1 MNFSTA
7 YTQARSRKTLARAQS
22 LVSRIDALEGWA
34 RGLDAQQLVA
44 SFRALASADS
54 TDRLVRGF
62 ALTREA
68 AQRSLGLRHF
78 PVQLIGGAVLLDGNL
93 AEMRTGE
100 GKTLTITAPAA
111 VLALQGKGVHVVT
124 ANSYLAKRDA
134 ELMRPVYETLGLSV
148 GHIDSNQPLAEKQAA
163 YQCDITY
170 GVGSEFGFDYLKDHL
185 VGSSSMRVQRGHFAA
200 IVDEVDSILIDEA
213 RVPMIISDQAADVSE
228 VVSVL
233 NSCVRELEPALHYLV
248 DLKERS
254 ATLTEAGYRAVEGA
268 LVAAGVLKR
277 AEDLYDVEH
286 LHWVRRL
293 HSAVKAYALFRKDRD
308 YVVQSGEVVLVDTGT
323 GRKMQGRR
331 LEDGLHEALEAREGV
346 DIQRGTVT
354 KATVTYQNFF
364 GLYAHLAGLSGTA
377 LTDAEEFSEIY
388 RLETVVIPPNRPV
401 QRTQA
406 EDLVYLTKSEKF
418 AAAVELAR
426 ERSQAGQPVLIGV
439 ATIRDAEVVDRLL
452 TAAQLPHE
460 MLTAKHIEREAHT
473 IAMAGRPGAITV
485 ATNMAGRGTDI
496 LLGGEKPVQSEEL
509 DDSSFAQ
516 KLAAWE
522 QARDAVRACGGLFV
536 LGTER
541 NGLRRVDNQLAGR
554 SGRQGDPGRVQFLL
568 SLEDEL
574 LQTFGKSRQLAV
586 MRRLLEASGS
596 ALGGTTVAKLVTA
609 AQQAVENQGFSARKS
624 LMQFDQVLADQ
635 RTAVFAL
642 RDGLLDE
649 GARDHVRGSV
659 TAAVATWVGRNFLGG
674 SDVSEWPVADLK
686 RELLE
691 EFGVNVPLLGWVG
704 KDALEPAEMANRVQA
719 LCAEQLQVELP
730 DEAQCL
736 RLTLETLDG
745 CWADHLT
752 ALADLRQAVS
762 LKSKTGFNPVYQ
774 YHKDAFELFQVFEE
788 SLARQLAS
796 AVLSKSRKRAR
807 AEAEA
812 AKLAQQAATQ
822 KVTQA
827 LEQRWVTR
835 NEACPCGSGK
845 RFRDCH
851 GKLG

>member
-1 MNFSTA
+1 MNFSTV
-7 YTQARSRKTLARAQS
+7 YTQARSRKTLSHAQTLIALIEAQEAWAQS
-22 LVSRIDALEGWA
+22 LDAA
-34 RGLDAQQLVA
+34 QLVTAFKGLAKA
-44 SFRALASADS
+44 SSQE
-54 TDRLVRGF
+54 RLVKGF

-68 AQRSLGLRHF
+68 ARRSLGLRHF
-78 PVQLIGGAVLLDGNL
+78 AVQLVGGVVLLEGKL

-111 VLALQGKGVHVVT
+111 VLALQGQGVHVVT

-134 ELMRPVYETLGLSV
+134 ELMRPVYETLGLTV
-148 GHIDSNQPLAEKQAA
+148 GHIDSDQTLADKQAA

-185 VGSSSMRVQRGHFAA
+185 VDSADKRVQRGHHAA
-200 IVDEVDSILIDEA
+200 IVDEVDSILVDEA
-213 RVPMIISDQAADVSE
+213 RVPMIISDRAADVSE
-228 VVSVL
+228 VVTVL
-233 NSCVRELEPALHYLV
+233 NSCVRELQPGVHYHV
-248 DLKERS
+248 NLKERT
-254 ATLTEAGYRAVEGA
+254 APLTEVGYQAVEGA
-268 LVAAGVLKR
+268 LVEAGVLTT
-277 AEDLYDVEH
+277 ASQLYDTAH

-308 YVVQSGEVVLVDTGT
+308 YVIQSGEVVLVDTGT

-346 DIQRGTVT
+346 EIQRGTVT

-401 QRTQA
+401 QRAQA
-406 EDLVYLTKSEKF
+406 EDLVYLTKAEKF
-418 AAAVELAR
+418 AATVELAR
-426 ERSQAGQPVLIGV
+426 QRSAAGQPVLIGV

-452 TAAQLPHE
+452 TAAHLPHE

-496 LLGGEKPVQSEEL
+496 LLGGEKPVRA
-509 DDSSFAQ
+509 DFADENAF
-516 KLAAWE
+516 AAAQLSWE
-522 QARDAVRACGGLFV
+522 QARDAVRAAGGLFV

-554 SGRQGDPGRVQFLL
+554 SGRQGDPGQVQFLL

-574 LQTFGKSRQLAV
+574 LQTFGRSSQMV
-586 MRRLLEASGS
+586 MMRKMLEASGS
-596 ALGGTTVAKLVTA
+596 ALGGATVAKLVTA

-635 RTAVFAL
+635 RKAVFVL
-642 RDGLLDE
+642 RDALLE
-649 GARDHVRGSV
+649 GDARAHVEGSV
-659 TAAVATWVGRNFLGG
+659 SAAVSTWVERNFLR
-674 SDVSEWPVADLK
+674 DPNVANWPAADLK

-704 KDALEPAEMANRVQA
+704 KDALEPSEMARRVEA
-719 LCAEQLQVELP
+719 LCAQQLATELP
-730 DEAQCL
+730 DEQECL
-736 RLTLETLDG
+736 RLALETLDTG
-745 CWADHLT
+745 WAEHLT
-752 ALADLRQAVS
+752 ALGDLRQAVS

-788 SLARQLAS
+788 ALSRQLAA

-812 AKLAQQAATQ
+812 AKQAQREAAE
-822 KVTQA
+822 KVVRA
-827 LEQRWVTR
+827 LEQRWVPR

-845 RFRDCH
+845 RFRECH
-851 GKLG
+851 GKLS